1 MKIENY
7 GCAMKLCSNER
18 SDVANRIPASQLE
31 RKENRER
38 FWERG
43 PHRKEREAHV
53 LRPFQKRERFLAEDV
68 QPACFLWFVSFAR
81 AKEMNE

>member
-1 MKIENY
+1 
-7 GCAMKLCSNER
+7 MKLCSNER

-53 LRPFQKRERFLAEDV
+53 LRHSQKCEWFLAEDV
-68 QPACFLWFVSFAR
+68 QTAALLLVLFFGPCR
-81 AKEMNE
+81 RKE